1 LTKIHILKSYF
12 VACILSQIEP
22 HLIDF
27 SHNLK
32 YNSYI
37 VKRNRDHKVIRA
49 LSMLSQFTLFLL
61 VPILGLGALGWLLDR
76 QFGTKWIAILFF
88 FIGAVAGF
96 QNIYRYAMSIS
107 EGRGSADSKDE
118 SSDSSEK

>member
-1 LTKIHILKSYF
+1 M
-12 VACILSQIEP
+12 
-22 HLIDF
+22 
-27 SHNLK
+27 K

-96 QNIYRYAMSIS
+96 QNIYRYAMSITQ
-107 EGRGSADSKDE
+107 GSGSMDKPDE
-118 SSDSSEK
+118 SESVSEKKK

>member
-1 LTKIHILKSYF
+1 MKKH
-12 VACILSQIEP
+12 E
-22 HLIDF
+22 D
-27 SHNLK
+27 
-32 YNSYI
+32 
-37 VKRNRDHKVIRA
+37 RKVIRA
-49 LSMLSQFTLFLL
+49 LSMLLQFTLFLL
-61 VPILGLGALGWLLDR
+61 VPICGMGALGYYLDR
-76 QFGTKWIAILFF
+76 RFGTKWIAILFF